1 MSSYDYGH
9 NTPDDTPSGKKQTES
24 DVLSWV
30 LIIVCFAIFWPLG
43 LFLLIRK
50 LTDSKSKTPAR
61 RQSGQGAVPPG
72 WSAPGEAKAVPNK
85 QQNFSQRMAKTPS
98 MKRGSRMALKV
109 VGAVLLVFA
118 SFSAFGTVTDM
129 IFYPPIYQWDVM
141 ALLREIAVI
150 GAGGLMLGKGIS
162 MDRAVKRYSNYLA
175 IMGNAASVSFHQL
188 AETTGRSEKKVI
200 DDLDHMLEKGYFG
213 PTAYLDLSLGYFF
226 RSRTAADQLAETTG
240 RSEKKVIDDLDHML
254 EKGYFGPTAYLD
266 LSLGYFFRSR
276 TAAENTAAQK
286 RAEAATPKEAE
297 EGYTGVL
304 RDIRRANDRIADEG
318 LSSKIDRLEEIT
330 AQIFRVIEKDSKK
343 EKQVRTFLEYYLPT
357 TQKLLDSY
365 AEFEAA
371 GVNGENLRMAKE
383 KIEETM
389 DNIICGFERQLDALY
404 AAEAMDIQ
412 SDIDV
417 MNNMMKR
424 DSAMGASDFKVSAAG
439 ASKGPKLTLDPDG
452 EDAAAATAREES

>member
-1 MSSYDYGH
+1 MSSYEYGH

-24 DVLSWV
+24 DVLSWI

-50 LTDSKSKTPAR
+50 LTDSKGKAPAR

-72 WSAPGEAKAVPNK
+72 WSAPGEAKAVPNQ

-141 ALLREIAVI
+141 ALLQEIAVV

-175 IMGNAASVSFHQL
+175 IMGNAASVSFRQL

-200 DDLDHMLEKGYFG
+200 DDLD
-213 PTAYLDLSLGYFF
+213 
-226 RSRTAADQLAETTG
+226 R
-240 RSEKKVIDDLDHML
+240 ML

-297 EGYTGVL
+297 EGYAGVL
-304 RDIRRANDRIADEG
+304 RDIRRANDCIADER

-371 GVNGENLRMAKE
+371 GVDGENLRMAKE

-452 EDAAAATAREES
+452 EDAAAAVAREESE